1 MSKYMQP
8 ADVAHYVGTACQSK
22 ITGFA
27 VTAQEVADF
36 LFGGSLISALQA
48 LSGCPGVSQNGWYDS
63 ATLAVCHDED
73 TAGLSGLTLADSLW
87 QIDGLDDD
95 DRFAPEYAARGW
107 TRDEAAEYVWAVARV
122 A

>member
-8 ADVAHYVGTACQSK
+8 ADIAHYVG
-22 ITGFA
+22 TGFA

-36 LFGGSLISALQA
+36 LFGGSLISALKA
-48 LSGCPGVSQNGWYDS
+48 LSGCPGVSQSGWYDREGGG
-63 ATLAVCHDED
+63 VCHDED

-87 QIDGLDDD
+87 LIDGLAD
-95 DRFAPEYAARGW
+95 DRFDPVYAQGW
-107 TRDEAAEYVWAVARV
+107 TRDEASEYVWAVAR